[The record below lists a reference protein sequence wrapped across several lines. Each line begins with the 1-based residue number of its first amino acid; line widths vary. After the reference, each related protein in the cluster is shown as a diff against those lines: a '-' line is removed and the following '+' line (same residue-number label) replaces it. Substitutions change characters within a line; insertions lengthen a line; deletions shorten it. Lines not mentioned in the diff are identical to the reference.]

1 MKEFSNHEIV
11 TIAVFLLGGD
21 TANVDTEDAAVKANE
36 IAPGRF
42 VWRKYKDQ
50 INIDTVRKRLWDA
63 TKKEKGGFLVGSEKN
78 GWLLTAEGV
87 RFAQAKV
94 AKVKAPLPTK
104 NRFNFR
110 ETQWIRRERSRMLE
124 SEVLAKV
131 QTHGIDSITNQEAEA
146 FFRIDD
152 YVVGDLRRRRLLKI
166 LNALGD
172 DPKLGESLKALATR
186 VRGGADGRK
195 Q

>member
-21 TANVDTEDAAVKANE
+21 TANVDTEDVAVKANE

-63 TKKEKGGFLVGSEKN
+63 TKKEKGGFLVGTEKN
-78 GWLLTAEGV
+78 GWLLTPEGV

-94 AKVKAPLPTK
+94 PKVKAPLATK

-124 SEVLAKV
+124 SDVLAKV
-131 QTHGIDSITNQEAEA
+131 QTQGIDSITNQEAEA

-152 YVVGDLRRRRLLKI
+152 YVVGDLRRRKLLKI

-172 DPKLGESLKALATR
+172 DPKLGESLKAIATR
-186 VRGGADGRK
+186 VRGGADERK